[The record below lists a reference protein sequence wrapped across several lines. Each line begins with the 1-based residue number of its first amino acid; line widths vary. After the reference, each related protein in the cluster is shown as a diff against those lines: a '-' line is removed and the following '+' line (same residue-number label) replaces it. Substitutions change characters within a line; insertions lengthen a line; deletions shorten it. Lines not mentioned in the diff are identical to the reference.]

1 MTFRICKILVCS
13 KEKEAKLSNVDLN
26 KYKDFVKQVTSD
38 ESMSSMQMYNRMID
52 IETVE
57 SKTKVNAASLM
68 TGAIGIASEGGEF
81 AEIVKKCIFQGKP
94 MDDETIF
101 HCKRELGDIMW
112 YWITSCRALSLDPNE
127 VIEENVNKLKA
138 RYPGGEFDVHYSENR
153 KDGDL

>member
-1 MTFRICKILVCS
+1 L
-13 KEKEAKLSNVDLN
+13 AQVDLN
-26 KYKDFVKQVTSD
+26 KYNDFVKKVTSG
-38 ESMSSMQMYNRMID
+38 ESLSSMQMYNRMID

-68 TGAIGIASEGGEF
+68 TGAIGLSSEGGEF

-112 YWITSCRALSLDPNE
+112 YWITSCRSLGLDPNE
-127 VIEENVNKLKA
+127 VIEENVEKLKS
-138 RYPGGEFDVHYSENR
+138 RYPDGEFDVHYSENR
-153 KDGDL
+153 KEGDL